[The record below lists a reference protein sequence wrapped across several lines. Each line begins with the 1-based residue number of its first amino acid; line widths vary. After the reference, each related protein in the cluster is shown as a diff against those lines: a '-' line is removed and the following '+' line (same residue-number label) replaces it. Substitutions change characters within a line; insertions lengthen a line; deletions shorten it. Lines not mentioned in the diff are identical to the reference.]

1 VRVGISIPVEE
12 GLPISRLVELATTA
26 ERRGFDTVVAGEVAG
41 PDAIGLL
48 SVVAS
53 QTERVNIGTGVL
65 PMATRSPALLA
76 MGFQTLASLAP
87 GRVFAGVG
95 VSSPTVV
102 ERWHGRRFAPPL
114 AFAREFLPA
123 FRQALDGER
132 LQVEGAHVRSDGFK
146 TTLPQGPRIPIV
158 LAAMRPKMI
167 QLAGEL
173 ADGAFLTWCPPV
185 EAAEQVAT
193 CRDAAARAGRDP
205 DALLMIA
212 SFFGYAGLEL
222 DAARERMRRYVLQ
235 YATVSTH
242 RDSFARAIPNLAE
255 IERAWREG
263 DRKRALSLVAD
274 ESVDELAAIGA
285 EAVARR
291 VDELHQAGVELP
303 IMVTTAARF
312 GDGDGPLA
320 TIQAAAAALGLPG

>member
-1 VRVGISIPVEE
+1 VRAGISIPVEE
-12 GLPISRLVELATTA
+12 GLPVSRLVDLATAA
-26 ERRGFDTVVAGEVAG
+26 ERCGFDTVVAGEVAG

-48 SVVAS
+48 SAIAS
-53 QTERVNIGTGVL
+53 RTERVSIGTGVL

-102 ERWHGRRFAPPL
+102 ERWHGRPFPPPL

-132 LQVEGAHVRSDGFK
+132 LQLDGAHVRSDGFK
-146 TTLPQGPRIPIV
+146 TTLPRGPRIPVV

-167 QLAGEL
+167 RLAGEL

-185 EAAEQVAT
+185 EAAEQVAS
-193 CRDAAARAGRDP
+193 CRDAAESAGRSP
-205 DALLMIA
+205 DDLLMMA
-212 SFFGYAGLEL
+212 SFFGYAGPEL

-235 YATVSTH
+235 YATVPTH
-242 RDSFARAIPNLAE
+242 RDSFVRAVPNLAD
-255 IERAWREG
+255 IEKAWREG

-285 EAVARR
+285 DAVARR
-291 VDELHQAGVELP
+291 VGELHEAGIDLP
-303 IMVTTAARF
+303 IMVTTAARS

-320 TIQAAAAALGLPG
+320 TIEAAASALGL